1 MTFWKESRKM
11 TNLNVA
17 SEGPATNAH
26 LAGRTGECRKKMSG
40 FTLVELLVV
49 IAIIGVLVALLLPA
63 IQAAREAARRNQC
76 MSQIKQLALGCLNTH
91 DTQKHFPTGGWGWG
105 WVGDPDRGFG
115 LNQPGGWIY
124 NVLPFIEQ
132 QALHD
137 LGSDG
142 NPDTLTPQQMKGA
155 ADVLEQPISIINCPS
170 RRSNTPWPMKLNSA
184 AELPNA
190 EYREPSALAGR
201 SDYAMSS
208 GTRST
213 ELNKGPDNYGAAES
227 FQWVQK
233 AVPKWF
239 ELLDGISFQRSQI
252 KIQYITDG
260 TSQTLMIGEKFIPPS
275 NYENGGFSGDNET
288 WCTGWNNDNFRI
300 IYGVQTAIGSTTYN
314 IRPPVPDVDNSS
326 EVDVQ
331 SRFGSA
337 HPSVWIAAYCDG
349 STHAISYDAEP
360 EMLRRL
366 ASRHDGLTLD
376 TSGL

>member
-1 MTFWKESRKM
+1 MR
-11 TNLNVA
+11 NLNLDT
-17 SEGPATNAH
+17 SEYSVCTS
-26 LAGRTGECRKKMSG
+26 LAGHTGECRKEQRA

-49 IAIIGVLVALLLPA
+49 IAIIGILVALLLPA

-76 MSQIKQLALGCLNTH
+76 MSQIKQLALGCINTH
-91 DTQKHFPTGGWGWG
+91 DTQQHFPTGGWGWG

-142 NPDTLTPQQMKGA
+142 NPNTLTTQQLAGA

-170 RRSNTPWPMKLNSA
+170 RRSNNPWPMKIDSPDD
-184 AELPNA
+184 LPNA
-190 EYREPSALAGR
+190 EYRGDSAVAGR

-213 ELNKGPDNYGAAES
+213 ELNEGPDDYADAED
-227 FQWVQK
+227 FDWVQK
-233 AVPKWF
+233 TVPKWF

-252 KIQYITDG
+252 KIQHITDG
-260 TSQTLMIGEKFIPPS
+260 TSQTLLIGEKFIPPS
-275 NYENGGFSGDNET
+275 DYETGSFRGDNET
-288 WCTGWNNDNFRI
+288 WCTGWNNDNFRVI
-300 IYGVQTAIGSTTYN
+300 FGTQTAIGSPIYN
-314 IRPPVPDVDNSS
+314 IRPPIPDVDNSS

-331 SRFGSA
+331 ARFGSS
-337 HPSVWIAAYCDG
+337 HPGVWIAAYCDG
-349 STHAISYDAEP
+349 STHAINYEANP

-366 ASRHDGLTLD
+366 ASRHDGMELNL
-376 TSGL
+376 SSQ

>member
-1 MTFWKESRKM
+1 MRSSKKLLESV
-11 TNLNVA
+11 TTTTSTALPI
-17 SEGPATNAH
+17 G
-26 LAGRTGECRKKMSG
+26 TGKCRLKSLG

-76 MSQIKQLALGCLNTH
+76 LSQVKQLALGCLNTH
-91 DTQKHFPTGGWGWG
+91 DTQKHFPTGGWGYG

-115 LNQPGGWIY
+115 KGQPGGWIY

-142 NPDTLTPQQMKGA
+142 DPNTLTPQQMKGA

-170 RRSNTPWPMKLNSA
+170 RRSNLPRPMTVAMK
-184 AELPNA
+184 NA
-190 EYREPSALAGR
+190 EVRPSPVAGR

-208 GTRST
+208 GTRMT
-213 ELNKGPDNYGAAES
+213 ETDGGPADFAAATTYRWSIENTS
-227 FQWVQK
+227 K
-233 AVPKWF
+233 P
-239 ELLDGISFQRSQI
+239 ELLDGISFQISRITMQ
-252 KIQYITDG
+252 QITDG
-260 TSQTLMIGEKFIPPS
+260 TSQTLMIGEKFIPPGR
-275 NYENGGFSGDNET
+275 YEDGTFGSDNET

-300 IYGVQTAIGSTTYN
+300 IYGVQTAPGSTTYN
-314 IRPPVPDVDNSS
+314 IDPPIPDSDNTSVPSFSPIEN
-326 EVDVQ
+326 
-331 SRFGSA
+331 RFGSA
-337 HPSVWIAAYCDG
+337 HPSVWVAAYCDG
-349 STHAISYDAEP
+349 STHALSYDADP

-376 TSGL
+376 GNGM